1 MRVPSAEGAGCVVDG
16 VVAVA
21 VAVAVVAVAVVVV
34 AVVVSTWRVSPWDKR
49 SKSSRISP
57 SSSLM
62 ERMVWLSSL
71 VDILV
76 IKSSQVESVSVRSFL
91 PWP

>member
-1 MRVPSAEGAGCVVDG
+1 MMRVPSAEGAGCVVDG
-16 VVAVA
+16 GVAG
-21 VAVAVVAVAVVVV
+21 VAVVAVAVAV

-62 ERMVWLSSL
+62 ERMDWLSSL

-76 IKSSQVESVSVRSFL
+76 IKSSQVDRVSMRSFL

>member
-21 VAVAVVAVAVVVV
+21 VAVVAVAVVVV
-34 AVVVSTWRVSPWDKR
+34 VVVSTWRVSPWDKR